1 MMSEK
6 KDNKTEENRNEVK
19 KKEGSNDKMS
29 KEKKNYKKIFY
40 GDSSEVNSV
49 NDYDYNDYRKQPKS
63 KQNLKGFDDK
73 YEDFVDYILTI
84 THTIWEEKGIGVI
97 YNTYSNNVTMH
108 AGSNNI
114 TGIQSVISG
123 TLQTLHSFPD
133 RRLIGQEVIWSKADN
148 DSYLSSH
155 RIISTATNLADS
167 NFGAATNKKVNFRT
181 AVDCLAKNNRIYEE
195 WLVRDNLWIVKQF
208 GLDPHQVAMKMAAEE
223 EKNDNFQEHFGVDE
237 MMEGQYFPET
247 YEARDD
253 SVGEFMKEMVN
264 RVYECRLFNE
274 IKNYYS
280 DNAVIHYICNK
291 DLVGYDQIQGMLI
304 SLFASFPSAD
314 FSIDRITCNNRG
326 SEDDWNVALRWRIR
340 GLHEGRGYFGEASGK
355 PVEILGI
362 NHYHVSEGE
371 IVEEWMTFDGMDV
384 LKQIYSGENDE
395 NLEEQ
400 IAKNN

>member
-1 MMSEK
+1 MS
-6 KDNKTEENRNEVK
+6 DNKDKKLDKSKNEIK
-19 KKEGSNDKMS
+19 QKEGSKIQMINKKKKDK
-29 KEKKNYKKIFY
+29 KVFY

-49 NDYDYNDYRKQPKS
+49 NDYDYNDYHNQPKS
-63 KQNLKGFDDK
+63 KQNLEGFDDE

-97 YNTYSNNVTMH
+97 YDTYSNNVTMH

-114 TGIQSVISG
+114 TGIQAVVSG

-167 NFGAATNKKVNFRT
+167 NFGPATDKKVNFRT

-208 GLDPHQVAMKMAAEE
+208 GLDPHQVAEKMAAAE
-223 EKNDNFQEHFGVDE
+223 EKNDDFQEHFGVDE
-237 MMEGQYFPET
+237 VMEGQFFPEK
-247 YEARDD
+247 YEAQDD

-264 RVYECRLFNE
+264 RIYECRLFNE
-274 IKNYYS
+274 IKNYYA

-304 SLFASFPSAD
+304 SLFASFPAAD
-314 FSIDRITCNNRG
+314 FSVDRITCNQKG
-326 SEDDWNVALRWRIR
+326 SKDDWDIALRWRIR
-340 GLHEGRGYFGEASGK
+340 GLHEGRGYFGEPSGQ

-362 NHYHVSEGE
+362 NHYHISEGE
-371 IVEEWMTFDGMDV
+371 IVEEWMTFDGIDV
-384 LKQIYSGENDE
+384 LKQIHSGKIDE
-395 NLEEQ
+395 KSEE
-400 IAKNN
+400 KKETSN